1 MGELDE
7 LDFGAD
13 TDAIRRWLAK
23 RATYADDIGDP
34 VRGGKHRVD
43 PPGTVDPRRLT
54 VPSSRDAGQHVLDAL
69 VEPAPP
75 IATRWPA
82 SYKPAAKSSATE
94 PEAAQTEEAKALP
107 DSPARPGMRAGR
119 PRSPYASTPE
129 HEEELKTSRSTNQVF
144 KPRRGV
150 QTTMTLLL
158 LACLA
163 VTGAAAYLAYD
174 EKTNASYGAL
184 AICALVTLL
193 IWAVRASTSV
203 TEMAVIR
210 GQLEMIRNGK
220 FEVIDLASP
229 YTPVLVEGTPGKRG
243 WKVLIER
250 HDEPL
255 LVLDASMVDP
265 AQVHRRAACGS
276 GPTSGQQ
283 AATPAP

>member
-23 RATYADDIGDP
+23 RATYADDVGDP

-43 PPGTVDPRRLT
+43 PPGTVDPQLLS
-54 VPSSRDAGQHVLDAL
+54 VPNARDAGQHVLDAL

-82 SYKPAAKSSATE
+82 SYQPAAKSSAME
-94 PEAAQTEEAKALP
+94 PDVEQTEEAKGFP
-107 DSPARPGMRAGR
+107 TPPPRPGSTPDGH
-119 PRSPYASTPE
+119 SPYASTPE
-129 HEEELKTSRSTNQVF
+129 HEEELQTSRSTNQVF

-150 QTTMTLLL
+150 QTAMTLLL
-158 LACLA
+158 LTCLPM
-163 VTGAAAYLAYD
+163 TGAAAYFAYRD
-174 EKTNASYGAL
+174 KTNASWGAL
-184 AICALVTLL
+184 ALGALITLL

-210 GQLEMIRNGK
+210 GQLEMIRNGT
-220 FEVIDLASP
+220 FQVIDLASP

-255 LVLDASMVDP
+255 LVLDGSMVDP
-265 AQVHRRAACGS
+265 HRFTAVLVRVRPDLRPGA
-276 GPTSGQQ
+276 T
-283 AATPAP
+283 TPAP